1 MIIKKWPK
9 ALPTGQFTNLKITQ
23 KCSYCKTVVELD
35 DLSDLVFDG
44 HASFEYG
51 GLGSVSIYEWSY
63 VCPCC
68 DNSVSLSHKNN
79 RKITKYFKTN
89 EIEMSPYIR
98 MDILSYKISTYNKYY
113 AYWLSEKYGINVHP
127 KLKDEDIQTHIKT
140 ENLQELLTNDN
151 GDFVD
156 ETTFDLILHHQKE
169 NGARVF
175 MKNID
180 GNACRIIA
188 VYQVVDHEGRLNYCI
203 ETTINCILLIMK
215 SGNNNQYVESM
226 KLLPKN
232 YYKFYCENGA

>member
-35 DLSDLVFDG
+35 DLDDLVFDG

-68 DNSVSLSHKNN
+68 EELVALSYKNN
-79 RKITKYFKTN
+79 KKITKHFKRN
-89 EIEMSPYIR
+89 KIEMFPYIQ
-98 MDILSYKISTYNKYY
+98 MDMLSYKISTYNKYY
-113 AYWLSEKYGINVHP
+113 AYWLSEKYGIEVHP
-127 KLKDEDIQTHIKT
+127 KLRDVEIETHIKT
-140 ENLQELLTNDN
+140 ESLQELLTDEND
-151 GDFVD
+151 DFVD
-156 ETTFDLILHHQKE
+156 EATFDRIMHHQKE
-169 NGARVF
+169 NGVQVS

-180 GNACRIIA
+180 SESRIIA
-188 VYQVVDHEGRLNYCI
+188 VYQVVDHAGRLNYCI
-203 ETTINCILLIMK
+203 ETTANCILLIMK

-226 KLLPKN
+226 KLLPRN